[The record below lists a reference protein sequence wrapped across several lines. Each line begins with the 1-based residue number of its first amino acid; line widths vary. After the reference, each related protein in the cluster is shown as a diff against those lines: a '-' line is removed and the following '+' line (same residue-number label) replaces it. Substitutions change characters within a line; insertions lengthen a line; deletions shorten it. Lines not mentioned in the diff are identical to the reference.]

1 MFIYIKHGDNDQFL
15 VNTNCPVI
23 VLMQHIKTRLRLAE
37 SELIDLCDERGML
50 KFLFQPQNSQESACG
65 LLKARESFIVCVI
78 KCMSDGAYTSVS
90 ALLSSVHSAV
100 LETLQTQIDN
110 LEKTRLKQLQIVQ
123 ALMATSEKNSA
134 QALTKIIKK
143 RKKVTH
149 VSAPD
154 EVQRNTGDKKSRN

>member
-1 MFIYIKHGDNDQFL
+1 
-15 VNTNCPVI
+15 
-23 VLMQHIKTRLRLAE
+23 MQHIKTRLRLAE

-78 KCMSDGAYTSVS
+78 ERMSDGAYTSVS

-123 ALMATSEKNSA
+123 ELAAQVLAASEKNSA
-134 QALTKIIKK
+134 QTLTKIIKK

-149 VSAPD
+149 VNAPD

>member
-15 VNTNCPVI
+15 VNPNCPVV
-23 VLMQHIKTRLRLAE
+23 VLMQHIKTRLQLAE

-50 KFLFQPQNSQESACG
+50 KFLFLPQNSRESACG

-78 KCMSDGAYTSVS
+78 ERMSDGAYTSVTS
-90 ALLSSVHSAV
+90 LLSSVQSAV

-110 LEKTRLKQLQIVQ
+110 LEKTRLKQLQVVQ
-123 ALMATSEKNSA
+123 ILMATSEKINA
-134 QALTKIIKK
+134 QDLPKFIKK

-149 VSAPD
+149 VNAPD
-154 EVQRNTGDKKSRN
+154 EVQRHIGDKKSRN